1 MCFCCQV
8 ETCESWTNIYI
19 HIYIYTIHVGWN
31 PASRVLFL
39 DAQGVLHVYIWLCTT
54 HAPIRFFSLTNTQ
67 IHILFARRR
76 SYYMCR
82 PVDSYCCTK
91 RRGVFPAASRA
102 SQVIYIV
109 DPRSASVQQCWTR
122 KDCFVWLLWVV
133 VPTIYILYI
142 SVTPCRWRICVRCL
156 LFAARTR

>member
-19 HIYIYTIHVGWN
+19 HIYIYNPCWLEPSKSSTLSRRTRGPPCIHMTMYD
-31 PASRVLFL
+31 SRT
-39 DAQGVLHVYIWLCTT
+39 YT
-54 HAPIRFFSLTNTQ
+54 FFSLTNTQ

-156 LFAARTR
+156 LFATRTR